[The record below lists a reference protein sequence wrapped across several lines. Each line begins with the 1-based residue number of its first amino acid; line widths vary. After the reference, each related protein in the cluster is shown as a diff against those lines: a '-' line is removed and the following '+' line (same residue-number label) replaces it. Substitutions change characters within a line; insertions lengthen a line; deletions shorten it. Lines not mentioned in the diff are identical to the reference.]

1 MLNLIWPIFIII
13 SIVYSIIA
21 GKIDLLN
28 SSIFDGINNTTKMC
42 IELLGTICFWSG
54 IMKIATKTKFI
65 AFIIKLLE
73 PINKVL
79 FPKINKETP
88 AYKNITMNIVS
99 NMLGLGNAATPLGI
113 TAMKELQK
121 ENKNKD
127 KLSSEMKMF
136 ILINTASIQIIPTTV
151 IAIRTSLSSTRPTSI
166 IVPVWITSIVAF
178 SSVVIIMKMINLK
191 GEK

>member
-88 AYKNITMNIVS
+88 AYKNITMNIAS

>member
-136 ILINTASIQIIPTTV
+136 ILIKCLLF
-151 IAIRTSLSSTRPTSI
+151 LSQ
-166 IVPVWITSIVAF
+166 F
-178 SSVVIIMKMINLK
+178 QNQ
-191 GEK
+191 

>member
-88 AYKNITMNIVS
+88 AYKSVYIE
-99 NMLGLGNAATPLGI
+99 GI
-113 TAMKELQK
+113 NNLYEF
-121 ENKNKD
+121 D
-127 KLSSEMKMF
+127 CGKLSGWMF
-136 ILINTASIQIIPTTV
+136 SVNGEFPNYG
-151 IAIRTSLSSTRPTSI
+151 SSTYKLQDGDQVS
-166 IVPVWITSIVAF
+166 WIYTCDLGADVGNEF
-178 SSVVIIMKMINLK
+178 
-191 GEK
+191 E

>member
-54 IMKIATKTKFI
+54 IMKIANKTKFI
-65 AFIIKLLE
+65 AFIIKVLE

-88 AYKNITMNIVS
+88 AYKNITMNMVS

>member
-1 MLNLIWPIFIII
+1 MLNLIWPSFIII